1 MRRSATG
8 EHMTLRFAVP
18 NKGRL
23 SERSVQIL
31 NQAGLEIDDGSDRK
45 LFAAIK
51 NRDLAIM
58 FLRAQDIV
66 RFVHQG
72 AVDLGITGKDL
83 VLEAGLDVTTLIELN
98 FGYCHLAVAVP
109 ENSGID
115 SIKDVKNG
123 SVVATSFPNLTKKYF
138 AKKGKKV
145 EITRISGAA
154 EVTPR
159 IGVADLIVDLVSS
172 GSTLKTNGLKEID
185 VVAESRAVIVGNKKS
200 IRSKKGEIQELV
212 AAIKSVSDAENK
224 RYLMADVPVKSLEDV
239 KEFLPGIAGPT
250 IMNIMG
256 RDDIVAIHVVVDKDK
271 VHDSVIRL
279 KHLGATGIL
288 IVPIDRM
295 VP

>member
-1 MRRSATG
+1 
-8 EHMTLRFAVP
+8 MTLRFAVP

-31 NQAGLEIDDGSDRK
+31 KQAGLEIEDGSDRK

-83 VLEAGLDVTTLIELN
+83 VLEAGLDVSTLIELN
-98 FGYCHLAVAVP
+98 YGYCHLAVAVP
-109 ENSGID
+109 ESSNVS
-115 SIKDVKNG
+115 SIAQVKNG
-123 SVVATSFPNLTKKYF
+123 SVVATSFPRLTKRYF
-138 AKKGKKV
+138 AEKGKKV
-145 EITRISGAA
+145 EIAKISGAA

-172 GSTLKTNGLKEID
+172 GSTLKTNGLREIG
-185 VVAESRAVIVGNKKS
+185 VIAESRALLIANK
-200 IRSKKGEIQELV
+200 RSAREKKAEVQDISS
-212 AAIKSVSDAENK
+212 AIKSVSDAETK
-224 RYLMADVPVKSLEDV
+224 KYLMADVPVRALEEVKS
-239 KEFLPGIAGPT
+239 FLPGIAGPT
-250 IMNIMG
+250 VMNIMG
-256 RDDIVAIHVVVDKDK
+256 REDVVAIHVVVDKDR
-271 VHDSVIRL
+271 VYDSVNRL
-279 KHLGATGIL
+279 KQLGATGIL

>member
-1 MRRSATG
+1 
-8 EHMTLRFAVP
+8 MTLRFAVP

-31 NQAGLEIDDGSDRK
+31 RQAGLEIDDGSDRK

-51 NRDLAIM
+51 DRDLAIM

-83 VLEAGLDVTTLIELN
+83 VLEAGSDVTTLVELN

-109 ENSGID
+109 ESSGID
-115 SIKDVKNG
+115 SVKDIENG
-123 SVVATSFPNLTKKYF
+123 AVVATSFPNLTRKYF
-138 AKKGKKV
+138 AGKGKKV
-145 EITRISGAA
+145 EIARISGAA

-185 VVAESRAVIVGNKKS
+185 VITESRALLIGNKKS
-200 IRSKKGEIQELV
+200 IRSKKGDVQELV

-224 RYLMADVPVKSLEDV
+224 KYLMADVPVRSLEDI
-239 KEFLPGIAGPT
+239 KKFLPGIAGPT
-250 IMNIMG
+250 VMSIMG
-256 RDDIVAIHVVVDKDK
+256 RDDIVAIHVVVDKNK
-271 VHDSVIRL
+271 VHDSIIKL
-279 KHLGATGIL
+279 KRLGATGIL